1 MQFLLTYCLLNLV
14 PTAFRNSGK
23 YYSILL
29 TVILELQV
37 LKYLWLETKDIM
49 YLCWGNP
56 FTWRAIGYS
65 MLEREKLNIDILLF
79 QIPVLCCLLSCLLLR
94 HWEAA
99 KSADC
104 FRCWCFLWMD
114 TAVLQPFVW
123 DRLLED
129 VWNRCKI
136 LFINFCVPENSN
148 LWGAGWHFLTKVVYL
163 SRETNVLGNL
173 AWDYRFDFTT
183 F

>member
-1 MQFLLTYCLLNLV
+1 MLWGCYSVQFLLTYCLLNLV

-79 QIPVLCCLLSCLLLR
+79 QIPVLCCLLSC
-94 HWEAA
+94 
-99 KSADC
+99 
-104 FRCWCFLWMD
+104 CWGTERLQNLQTVLDVDVFSEWIQQFCSPLFETGFLKMYEIG
-114 TAVLQPFVW
+114 V
-123 DRLLED
+123 
-129 VWNRCKI
+129 KYSSSI
-136 LFINFCVPENSN
+136 S
-148 LWGAGWHFLTKVVYL
+148 VYL
-163 SRETNVLGNL
+163 KTVISEEQ
-173 AWDYRFDFTT
+173 ADIF
-183 F
+183 

>member
-1 MQFLLTYCLLNLV
+1 MVGDQRHYVLMLREPIHLEGYRLFN
-14 PTAFRNSGK
+14 ARKGK
-23 YYSILL
+23 IKYWYSIISDPS
-29 TVILELQV
+29 T
-37 LKYLWLETKDIM
+37 
-49 YLCWGNP
+49 
-56 FTWRAIGYS
+56 
-65 MLEREKLNIDILLF
+65 
-79 QIPVLCCLLSCLLLR
+79 LLSSFLLLR